1 MTVKG
6 QAGSLTRI
14 DNVGMHGA
22 IRVTNQTGD
31 HCLDC
36 CQFGTQQKACCK
48 LWCCAVLC
56 CPGITESFVH
66 AVLEPS
72 ALKAANAL
80 LVVFTASHVVCSIV
94 LVQLG
99 GAAGLVAAD
108 ALNMTLRIAY
118 SLW

>member
-1 MTVKG
+1 
-6 QAGSLTRI
+6 
-14 DNVGMHGA
+14 
-22 IRVTNQTGD
+22 
-31 HCLDC
+31 
-36 CQFGTQQKACCK
+36 
-48 LWCCAVLC
+48 VLC
-56 CPGITESFVH
+56 CDLHTGITESFVH

-80 LVVFTASHVVCSIV
+80 LVVFAASHVLASIV

-108 ALNMTLRIAY
+108 AVNMALRIAY

>member
-1 MTVKG
+1 M
-6 QAGSLTRI
+6 QSLLRLHQLIGEDYET
-14 DNVGMHGA
+14 
-22 IRVTNQTGD
+22 
-31 HCLDC
+31 
-36 CQFGTQQKACCK
+36 CCK
-48 LWCCAVLC
+48 LWCWALLC
-56 CPGITESFVH
+56 WPGITESFVH

-80 LVVFTASHVVCSIV
+80 MVVFTASHVVCSIV